1 MNTLNFI
8 FNFNAPVG
16 QNIAHVDKLE
26 AHFDKDMTMQ
36 VMDTAS
42 PHPKARK
49 RDSSGEI
56 NLSSSQPTLLSRRPE
71 ERGLQTS
78 LDALL
83 TASAPEERGVPTS
96 LDTTPLPEVLC
107 SDEARDLHARLCE
120 AGMVDEAWQPV
131 GLSFTEKG
139 TLIDYVAER
148 LDIRA
153 KWKLFG
159 ALWHV
164 DPETL
169 RTSKARGLDQDKT
182 WAFRS
187 RLEAL

>member
-1 MNTLNFI
+1 MSNEKTINFT

-36 VMDTAS
+36 VVDA
-42 PHPKARK
+42 KAMEE
-49 RDSSGEI
+49 SAVM
-56 NLSSSQPTLLSRRPE
+56 PTLPE
-71 ERGLQTS
+71 
-78 LDALL
+78 ALL
-83 TASAPEERGVPTS
+83 TDA
-96 LDTTPLPEVLC
+96 
-107 SDEARDLHARLCE
+107 ARELHAKLVE
-120 AGMVDEAWQPV
+120 AGMVDEQWQPV

-187 RLEAL
+187 RLDALSV

>member
-1 MNTLNFI
+1 MNTLNFT

-16 QNIAHVDKLE
+16 QNIAHVDTLE

-36 VMDTAS
+36 VIDA
-42 PHPKARK
+42 KAV
-49 RDSSGEI
+49 
-56 NLSSSQPTLLSRRPE
+56 E
-71 ERGLQTS
+71 EPS
-78 LDALL
+78 VMPA
-83 TASAPEERGVPTS
+83 VPS
-96 LDTTPLPEVLC
+96 PLPEVLLT
-107 SDEARDLHARLCE
+107 DAARALHAKLVE
-120 AGMVDEAWQPV
+120 AGMVDERWQPV

-153 KWKLFG
+153 KWKFFG

-164 DPETL
+164 DAETL

-187 RLEAL
+187 RLDALPV

>member
-1 MNTLNFI
+1 MNTLNFT
-8 FNFNAPVG
+8 FHFNAPVG
-16 QNIAHVDKLE
+16 QNIAHVDHLE

-36 VMDTAS
+36 VVDTAS
-42 PHPKARK
+42 LAREEH
-49 RDSSGEI
+49 G
-56 NLSSSQPTLLSRRPE
+56 LPE
-71 ERGLQTS
+71 
-78 LDALL
+78 ALL
-83 TASAPEERGVPTS
+83 T
-96 LDTTPLPEVLC
+96 
-107 SDEARDLHARLCE
+107 DEACALHAKLCE
-120 AGMVDEAWQPV
+120 AGMVDEGWMPV

-159 ALWHV
+159 ALWHT

-169 RTSKARGLDQDKT
+169 RTSKARGLDQDRT

-187 RLEAL
+187 RLDAL

>member
-1 MNTLNFI
+1 MNTLNFT

-16 QNIAHVDKLE
+16 QNIAHVDHLE

-36 VMDTAS
+36 VVDTAAS
-42 PHPKARK
+42 PQP
-49 RDSSGEI
+49 SPEGEGAAGI
-56 NLSSSQPTLLSRRPE
+56 
-71 ERGLQTS
+71 
-78 LDALL
+78 A
-83 TASAPEERGVPTS
+83 V
-96 LDTTPLPEVLC
+96 PEVLLT
-107 SDEARDLHARLCE
+107 DEARALLAKLVE
-120 AGMVDEAWQPV
+120 AGIIDDEWQPV

-159 ALWHV
+159 ALWHT

-187 RLEAL
+187 RLDAL

>member
-1 MNTLNFI
+1 MNTLYFT

-16 QNIAHVDKLE
+16 QNVAHVDKLE

-36 VMDTAS
+36 VIDTKEAS
-42 PHPKARK
+42 PQPSPK
-49 RDSSGEI
+49 GEGAAGI
-56 NLSSSQPTLLSRRPE
+56 AVPE
-71 ERGLQTS
+71 
-78 LDALL
+78 ALL
-83 TASAPEERGVPTS
+83 T
-96 LDTTPLPEVLC
+96 
-107 SDEARDLHARLCE
+107 DEARALHARLRD
-120 AGMVDEAWQPV
+120 AGMIDDEWQPV

-153 KWKLFG
+153 KWKFFG
-159 ALWHV
+159 ALWHT
-164 DPETL
+164 DSETL

-187 RLEAL
+187 RLDALSV

>member
-1 MNTLNFI
+1 MNTLNFT

-16 QNIAHVDKLE
+16 QNIAHVDHLE

-36 VMDTAS
+36 VVDTKEAS
-42 PHPKARK
+42 PQP
-49 RDSSGEI
+49 SPEGEGAAGI
-56 NLSSSQPTLLSRRPE
+56 
-71 ERGLQTS
+71 
-78 LDALL
+78 A
-83 TASAPEERGVPTS
+83 V
-96 LDTTPLPEVLC
+96 PEVLLT
-107 SDEARDLHARLCE
+107 DEARALLAKLVE
-120 AGMVDEAWQPV
+120 AGMIDDEWQPV

-159 ALWHV
+159 ALWHT

-187 RLEAL
+187 RLDAL

>member
-1 MNTLNFI
+1 MFPHTI
-8 FNFNAPVG
+8 
-16 QNIAHVDKLE
+16 NIYSGGSYNEIHDCENVYLSCEKAEVHVDKKPVTPHDGAPKE
-26 AHFDKDMTMQ
+26 
-36 VMDTAS
+36 AS
-42 PHPKARK
+42 PQPKARN

-71 ERGLQTS
+71 GEG
-78 LDALL
+78 A
-83 TASAPEERGVPTS
+83 AGIAV
-96 LDTTPLPEVLC
+96 PEVLLT
-107 SDEARDLHARLCE
+107 DKARELHARLCE
-120 AGMVDEAWQPV
+120 AGMVDERWQPV

-153 KWKLFG
+153 KWKFFG
-159 ALWHV
+159 ALWRV

-169 RTSKARGLDQDKT
+169 RTSKARGLEQDKT

-187 RLEAL
+187 RLNAL

>member
-1 MNTLNFI
+1 MNTLNFT

-16 QNIAHVDKLE
+16 QNIAHVDHLE

-36 VMDTAS
+36 VVDTKEAS
-42 PHPKARK
+42 PQP
-49 RDSSGEI
+49 SPEGEGAAGI
-56 NLSSSQPTLLSRRPE
+56 
-71 ERGLQTS
+71 
-78 LDALL
+78 A
-83 TASAPEERGVPTS
+83 V
-96 LDTTPLPEVLC
+96 PEVLLT
-107 SDEARDLHARLCE
+107 DEARALLAKLVE
-120 AGMVDEAWQPV
+120 AGIIDDEWRPV

-159 ALWHV
+159 ALWHT

-187 RLEAL
+187 RLDAL

>member
-1 MNTLNFI
+1 MNTLNFT

-36 VMDTAS
+36 VIDGAS
-42 PHPKARK
+42 PHP
-49 RDSSGEI
+49 S
-56 NLSSSQPTLLSRRPE
+56 PE

-78 LDALL
+78 LN
-83 TASAPEERGVPTS
+83 EERLVCAVNAMP
-96 LDTTPLPEVLC
+96 PLPEVLLT
-107 SDEARDLHARLCE
+107 DKARALHARLME
-120 AGMVDEAWQPV
+120 AGMVDEGWMPV

-159 ALWHV
+159 ALWHT

-169 RTSKARGLDQDKT
+169 RTSKVRGLDQDKT

-187 RLEAL
+187 RLDAL

>member
-1 MNTLNFI
+1 MFHNTLEKFE
-8 FNFNAPVG
+8 F
-16 QNIAHVDKLE
+16 
-26 AHFDKDMTMQ
+26 
-36 VMDTAS
+36 
-42 PHPKARK
+42 
-49 RDSSGEI
+49 SGCI
-56 NLSSSQPTLLSRRPE
+56 V
-71 ERGLQTS
+71 LQ
-78 LDALL
+78 
-83 TASAPEERGVPTS
+83 E
-96 LDTTPLPEVLC
+96 
-107 SDEARDLHARLCE
+107 RLCE
-120 AGMVDEAWQPV
+120 AGLVDEGWMPV

-159 ALWHV
+159 ALWHT

-187 RLEAL
+187 RLDAL